1 LEGLTDLEEGLL
13 MIFATYNDL
22 KEVEPN
28 IDEYGVIE
36 WDIELERASE
46 EVTRILRVRWYKE
59 YQRRHPIIHKIDL
72 DPAKLRA
79 SQFTKATVFYAMAYH
94 ICTKLTQ
101 FTPEEDRFKVM
112 MDYYQGRF
120 EHEMD
125 LILREGV
132 DYDLNDDEVFSS
144 EERGKIDTQRL
155 RR

>member
-1 LEGLTDLEEGLL
+1 MVFRRRTSA
-13 MIFATYNDL
+13 MIFATYSDL

-28 IDEYGVIE
+28 IDEYGVLE
-36 WDIELERASE
+36 WDLELERASE
-46 EVTRILRVRWYKE
+46 EVIRILRVRWYKD
-59 YQRRHPIIHKIDL
+59 YQRRHPNIFNQDL
-72 DPAKLRA
+72 DPNKLRPN
-79 SQFTKATVFYAMAYH
+79 QFTKATVFYAMAYH

-132 DYDLNDDEVFSS
+132 DYDLNDDSTFELD
-144 EERGKIDTQRL
+144 ERGKIDTLRL